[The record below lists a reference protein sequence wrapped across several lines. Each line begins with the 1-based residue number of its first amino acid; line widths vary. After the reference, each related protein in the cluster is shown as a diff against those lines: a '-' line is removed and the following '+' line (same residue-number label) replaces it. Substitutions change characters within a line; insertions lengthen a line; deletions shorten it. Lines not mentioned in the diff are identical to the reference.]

1 MSKKDIKLV
10 LNPGVDLKPTAT
22 PGICRAEVLDADKRF
37 DLTWDR
43 FLRLHR
49 TAEAVSAAIKTSESI
64 LDVGGFDGAL
74 ALFLPQHSIDV
85 LDPITTGGTGLS
97 ITTEPYD
104 AVVSIDALEHV
115 EPRQR
120 RSFLEQMCKVTRFA
134 CFINFPGR
142 QTAAAQ
148 KLVFE
153 LTNNPLVREHV
164 EWPLPAIDDVKR
176 HLESAGFLVETI
188 RHTSLA
194 QWISQYLLQ
203 TVAPDWAATANRHL
217 LEHHLDAPVDTPLYD
232 LVVGKRSKIERGRE

>member
-1 MSKKDIKLV
+1 MENKDIKLA
-10 LNPGVDLKPTAT
+10 LNSGVDLKQTTA
-22 PGICRAEVLDADKRF
+22 PGICRAIVCDAGKRF

-49 TAEAVSAAIKTSESI
+49 TAEAMKQVTTPSESI

-74 ALFLPQHSIDV
+74 ALFLPEYDIDV

-115 EPRQR
+115 APEERQ
-120 RSFLEQMCKVTRFA
+120 SFLEQLCKVTRLS

-142 QTAAAQ
+142 QSAAAQ
-148 KLVFE
+148 QLIFE
-153 LTNNPLVREHV
+153 LTNNPLVKEHV
-164 EWPLPAIDDVKR
+164 EWQLPDIDDVRK
-176 HLESAGFLVETI
+176 HLESSGFLVETQQ
-188 RHTSLA
+188 HTSLA

-203 TVAPDWAATANRHL
+203 TVAPDLAARANRHL

-232 LVVGKRSKIERGRE
+232 LVIGKRIK